1 MLDICVR
8 FPVTQEEYLVL
19 DDMLG
24 RLAQD
29 VAWKLVKK
37 NSRNNHTEDQEDIC
51 QEVRISMLRAGSYY
65 KRQVYI
71 EKCLDLC
78 EEYVGKD
85 RFMKRMVTELRELWD
100 NKTRHGANRQKFG
113 PHQEKLL
120 DNLVKTLVPRTKRPS
135 KKDALKIDSKF
146 NTYCKAIM
154 WNSQKAMGKKITR
167 EKVIRTGLVSL
178 SEFDYL
184 SATL

>member
-1 MLDICVR
+1 MLDICNR
-8 FPVTQEEYLVL
+8 FPVSQEEYATL
-19 DDMLG
+19 DEMLG

-51 QEVRISMLRAGSYY
+51 QEVRISMLRACSYT

-71 EKCLDLC
+71 EKCLGLC
-78 EEYVGKD
+78 KNHAQD
-85 RFMKRMVTELRELWD
+85 CFMKKIVKELSKLWD
-100 NKTRHGANRQKFG
+100 DRTRHGANRQKFG

-120 DNLVKTLVPRTKRPS
+120 DNLVKTLVPYNERPS
-135 KKDALKIDSKF
+135 KKDGLRIDSKF
-146 NTYCKAIM
+146 RTYCKAIM

-167 EKVIRTGLVSL
+167 EKTIRSGLVSL
-178 SEFDYL
+178 SEHDYL
-184 SATL
+184 GGF